1 VIELTSVTKTYP
13 GCTAPALSDVNLTIL
28 RSEFV
33 AVIGPSGSGKST
45 LLNLIGCL
53 DRPTSGQLTFMG
65 ENTGK
70 LNDARLSRLR
80 NRSVGFVFQTFN
92 LVPELTVREN
102 VELPLV
108 YAGVSRNRRTLT
120 MQALD
125 DVGIAHLADQ
135 RAGLLSGG
143 EQQRVAIAR
152 ALVTDPPLVL
162 ADEPT
167 GSVDPESADRLMALL
182 GTLNDQGRS
191 VVVVTH
197 HHHVAASARRVV
209 RLEEGTVQAPVAA
222 AATPAATIRPISP
235 PRPSLPHPGVMRQAR
250 SAE

>member
-1 VIELTSVTKTYP
+1 MIELTSVTKVYP
-13 GCTAPALSDVNLTIL
+13 GCASPAIADVNLTIL

-53 DRPTSGQLTFMG
+53 DRPTSGELTFMG

-70 LNDARLSRLR
+70 LNDTKLSRLR

-92 LVPELTVREN
+92 LVPQLTVREN
-102 VELPLV
+102 VELPLA
-108 YAGVSRNRRTLT
+108 YAGVTRNRRTLT
-120 MQALD
+120 LKALD
-125 DVGIAHLADQ
+125 DVGIAHCADQ

-143 EQQRVAIAR
+143 EQQRAAIAR
-152 ALVTDPPLVL
+152 ALVIDPPLVL

-167 GSVDPESADRLMALL
+167 GSVDPESGDRVMALL
-182 GTLNDQGRS
+182 GALHEQGRS

-197 HHHVAASARRVV
+197 HSSVAAAAQRVV
-209 RLEEGTVQAPVAA
+209 RLEAGTVDRPFDTVAPSRSGPQEAVRHAGA
-222 AATPAATIRPISP
+222 
-235 PRPSLPHPGVMRQAR
+235 VRQAR
-250 SAE
+250 TTG